1 MPPQGTWPA
10 SILLARHGESAGNV
24 ARDAAEASGG
34 LRIDIDQRDM
44 DVGLSEL
51 GQQQAK
57 ALGAWIADRGEEAPT
72 VALASPYRRAC
83 HTAELAIE
91 AAGLDIEVVQDER
104 LREREFGVLDRLTRA
119 GIEKEFPEEAAARTY
134 LGKFYHRPSG
144 GESWADVGLR
154 VRSVLDSVTRE
165 HAEER
170 VLIVAHQ
177 VVILMFRYVIEH
189 LTEQDVLA
197 IARGEE
203 IVNCGVTT
211 FAFDPDIGRNGGM
224 RLKRYNEAVA
234 LEEAGTPV
242 TAEPDAKPAPARGTG
257 DQSL

>member
-1 MPPQGTWPA
+1 MSPQGSWPA

-34 LRIDIDQRDM
+34 LRIDIDIRDV

-51 GQQQAK
+51 GERQAK
-57 ALGAWIADRGEEAPT
+57 ALGEWIADRGDERPT
-72 VALASPYRRAC
+72 VALASPYLRAC
-83 HTAELAIE
+83 HTAELAVG
-91 AAGLDIEVVQDER
+91 AAGLDLEVVQDER

-119 GIEKEFPEEAAARTY
+119 GIEKEFPEEAAARAY

-165 HAEER
+165 HADER

-189 LTEQDVLA
+189 LTEQQVLA
-197 IARGEE
+197 IAREEE
-203 IVNCGVTT
+203 ILNCGVTT
-211 FAFDPDIGRNGGM
+211 FVQDPDLGRNGGM

-242 TAEPDAKPAPARGTG
+242 TAEPDPQPARGTG

>member
-1 MPPQGTWPA
+1 MPTQGSWPA
-10 SILLARHGESAGNV
+10 SILLVRHGESAGNV
-24 ARDAAEASGG
+24 ARDAAEAAGG
-34 LRIDIDQRDM
+34 LRIDIDIRDM

-51 GQQQAK
+51 GERQAK
-57 ALGAWIADRGEEAPT
+57 ALGEWIADRGEQAPT

-83 HTAELAIE
+83 HTAELAIG

-154 VRSVLDSVTRE
+154 VRSLLDSVTRE
-165 HAEER
+165 HADER

-197 IARGEE
+197 IAREEE
-203 IVNCGVTT
+203 ILNCSVTT
-211 FAFDPDIGRNGGM
+211 FEADPDIGRNGGM

-234 LEEAGTPV
+234 MEEAGTPV
-242 TAEPDAKPAPARGTG
+242 TAEPDPQPGPGTG
-257 DQSL
+257 DMDR

>member
-1 MPPQGTWPA
+1 MPSQASWPA

-51 GQQQAK
+51 GERQAK
-57 ALGAWIADRGEEAPT
+57 ALGAWIADRRDHAPT

-83 HTAELAIE
+83 HTAELALG

-119 GIEKEFPEEAAARTY
+119 GIEKEYPEEAAARTY

-165 HAEER
+165 QPGER

-189 LTEQDVLA
+189 LTEPQILA
-197 IARGEE
+197 VAREEE
-203 IVNCGVTT
+203 ILNCSVTT

-234 LEEAGTPV
+234 LEESGTPV
-242 TAEPDAKPAPARGTG
+242 TAEPDPQPGPGTG
-257 DQSL
+257 DVDR

>member
-1 MPPQGTWPA
+1 MPSRGSWPA
-10 SILLARHGESAGNV
+10 SILLVRHGESAGNV
-24 ARDAAEASGG
+24 ARDEAEASGG
-34 LRIDIDQRDM
+34 LRIDIDVRDM

-51 GQQQAK
+51 GEQQAK
-57 ALGAWIADRGEEAPT
+57 ALGRWIADQRDRAPT

-83 HTAELAIE
+83 HTAELAIGT
-91 AAGLDIEVVQDER
+91 AGLDIETVQDER

-119 GIEKEFPEEAAARTY
+119 GIEKEFPDEAAARTY

-154 VRSVLDSVTRE
+154 VRSLLDSVTRE
-165 HAEER
+165 HADER

-189 LTEQDVLA
+189 LTEQEVLA
-197 IARGEE
+197 ISREEE
-203 IVNCGVTT
+203 ILNCSVTT
-211 FAFDPDIGRNGGM
+211 FEFDPDLGRNGGM

-234 LEEAGTPV
+234 MEEAGTPV
-242 TAEPDAKPAPARGTG
+242 TAEPDPEPARGTG